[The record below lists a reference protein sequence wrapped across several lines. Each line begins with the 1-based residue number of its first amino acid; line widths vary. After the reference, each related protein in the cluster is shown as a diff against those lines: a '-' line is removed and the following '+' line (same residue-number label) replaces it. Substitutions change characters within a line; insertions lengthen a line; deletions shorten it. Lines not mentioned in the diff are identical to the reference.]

1 MADSVVTLWSKSADF
16 SAAVPDF
23 PGVFEKSLWDSEADA
38 TKFYGTNGTY
48 ISSDVVGSALT
59 HAGAE
64 FTISISDTTGILADM
79 YVWIPETPSLNDEG
93 YYRIKSVQAN
103 TTITCED
110 LALDVVGQVVEN
122 DTITH
127 YIGGVSD
134 AFDSSTALREELDL
148 IGPNCGA
155 TLGVSENNLDIICHA
170 STALD
175 LDATI
180 NIDAISGST
189 TTRVR
194 VIGTDSD
201 FVDDGTQ
208 IEITTTSTLASG
220 LMVGAGTSDYVDL
233 WNIVFNGGGKDVGT
247 AATYGLRCT
256 DTNVAA
262 WGLVNCRFTGCKSH
276 GMNVAA
282 TTSRW
287 SVADCEFDNNGG
299 SGCNVL
305 ISQATFTGN
314 EFHTNDLH
322 GIESNRG
329 ESDYHKNLAYN
340 NGQDNSVGHGF
351 NMAVSASGNRFFN
364 NTSFNNY
371 QSGYFIN
378 DAQQN
383 TVMVNNVSYKN
394 GLETV
399 STGWGYSTQVGTI
412 QPLHFFGHN
421 HANSNRGD
429 DSTKT
434 ANDVI
439 LDTEFLV
446 FRQGHNILDA
456 PLFVSETPGEVGFLV
471 PTSSSPLIDAGVGG
485 TGDTIGAKCATAG
498 SGAGGLLR
506 HPGMNG
512 GMNG

>member
-134 AFDSSTALREELDL
+134 AFDTSTTLQLEFDL

-180 NIDAISGST
+180 DIDAISGST

-194 VIGTDSD
+194 VIGTNSS
-201 FVDDGTQ
+201 FV
-208 IEITTTSTLASG
+208 
-220 LMVGAGTSDYVDL
+220 
-233 WNIVFNGGGKDVGT
+233 DVGT
-247 AATYGLRCT
+247 KVELIASADPSGPLVQLGNSIIGVSFKGFIFNANDLATEAFAEPVGFGANGNVFYNCDFKNATAYGVNLKANANFFGCNFL
-256 DTNVAA
+256 DNV
-262 WGLVNCRFTGCKSH
+262 GGGVKVGQNNKSSLINNCRAEG
-276 GMNVAA
+276 
-282 TTSRW
+282 
-287 SVADCEFDNNGG
+287 NGG
-299 SGCNVL
+299 IGYDLTGPNCSVIAS
-305 ISQATFTGN
+305 IS
-314 EFHTNDLH
+314 
-322 GIESNRG
+322 
-329 ESDYHKNLAYN
+329 
-340 NGQDNSVGHGF
+340 
-351 NMAVSASGNRFFN
+351 FN
-364 NTSFNNY
+364 NTVGIAIDSDIAVIDGCVLALCGIGITTKSFHTESKVTNTVFLSNTNYCVSLSFAPANFDNIFDHWSNNWAHDNGAY
-371 QSGYFIN
+371 WDWGTEDQLT
-378 DAQQN
+378 DAQWIALGLG
-383 TVMVNNVSYKN
+383 NN
-394 GLETV
+394 G
-399 STGWGYSTQVGTI
+399 I
-412 QPLHFFGHN
+412 
-421 HANSNRGD
+421 GD
-429 DSTKT
+429 PKLNATTFIPDS
-434 ANDVI
+434 D
-439 LDTEFLV
+439 
-446 FRQGHNILDA
+446 
-456 PLFVSETPGEVGFLV
+456 
-471 PTSSSPLIDAGVGG
+471 SPLIDAGVG
-485 TGDTIGAKCATAG
+485 GDTIGAKCATAG